1 MQNLESAF
9 RKRVAIPQ
17 NQQRKV
23 VTASGSDKA
32 FDQVN
37 KTLGVGMAWVAGL
50 SMLYLIVQMLR
61 WVSNG

>member
-1 MQNLESAF
+1 MQNMESVF
-9 RKRVAIPQ
+9 RKGVTIPQ
-17 NQQRKV
+17 NRQRKV
-23 VTASGSDKA
+23 VTASGSDKV

-50 SMLYLIVQMLR
+50 SMLYLLVQMLR